1 MTMRR
6 AKNSIRSPRS
16 DEDLAR
22 MVVSVAKEPRLTVS
36 FLIRENKIGDENPVT
51 GGEY

>member
-6 AKNSIRSPRS
+6 ANNSIRPPRS

-22 MVVSVAKEPRLTVS
+22 MVISVAQATQVDGIIL
-36 FLIRENKIGDENPVT
+36 NP
-51 GGEY
+51 